1 MAGEQQ
7 SNLQQSNLGY
17 TTSNDLLKTYQRLGG
32 IAWTYQ
38 FQVKGIYETGGGAV
52 NGFESTSVLATK
64 LPGKKL
70 NNATVSYGAFD
81 FNVPMN
87 TVFPDNLNWSLT
99 FLSDQKG
106 TLRNFY
112 EFWQDSFYNYNTQQ
126 FNVYNYNTQQFN
138 GKLYDIELSYGTGT
152 PTDATKNVLKGLVNE
167 FNNGGKPL
175 ITPVEIANIEKGNI
189 IDIDT
194 IVSYTTDIRL
204 PSDLRQSI
212 RNALKD
218 VDQTDPSSV
227 STYTLYGCFPVLL
240 NGLDF
245 DTSQKNLIK
254 FTVTLAYQY
263 FKKGSRS
270 NKL

>member
-1 MAGEQQ
+1 MAETGQQ
-7 SNLQQSNLGY
+7 SSLGY

-38 FQVKGIYETGGGAV
+38 FQVKGIYKTGGGAV
-52 NGFESTSVLATK
+52 PGFESTSVLATK

-87 TVFPDNLNWSLT
+87 TVFPDNLNWALT

-106 TLRNFY
+106 LIRNFY
-112 EFWQDSFYNYNTQQ
+112 ELWQDSFYNFNTQRS
-126 FNVYNYNTQQFN
+126 N
-138 GKLYDIELSYGTGT
+138 GNQLYDIELSYGTGT
-152 PTDATKNVLKGLVNE
+152 ATKATINVLKGFVND
-167 FNNGGKPL
+167 FKNSGKPL
-175 ITPVEIANIEKGNI
+175 ITPDEIDNIEKNNE
-189 IDIDT
+189 IDSDV

-204 PSDLRQSI
+204 PSDLRDKI
-212 RNALKD
+212 INALNKA
-218 VDQTDPSSV
+218 DQTEPSSV

-270 NKL
+270 KSQ

>member
-1 MAGEQQ
+1 MDVTVQQ
-7 SNLQQSNLGY
+7 SSLGY
-17 TTSNDLLKTYQRLGG
+17 TTSNNLLKTYQRLGV
-32 IAWTYQ
+32 AWTYQ
-38 FQVKGIYETGGGAV
+38 FQVKGIYKTGGGAV
-52 NGFESTSVLATK
+52 PGFESTSVLATK

-87 TVFPDNLNWSLT
+87 TVFPDNLNWALT

-106 TLRNFY
+106 SIRNFY
-112 EFWQDSFYNYNTQQ
+112 ELWQDSFYNFNTQRVEQ
-126 FNVYNYNTQQFN
+126 RSN
-138 GKLYDIELSYGTGT
+138 GNQLYDIELSYGTGT
-152 PTDATKNVLKGLVNE
+152 ATEATINVLKGFVNE
-167 FNNGGKPL
+167 FKNSGKPL
-175 ITPVEIANIEKGNI
+175 ITPDEIDNIEKNNKKNNE
-189 IDIDT
+189 IDSDV

-204 PSDLRQSI
+204 PSDLRKRI
-212 RNALKD
+212 RDRLND
-218 VDQTDPSSV
+218 VDLTDPSSV

-245 DTSQKNLIK
+245 DASQKNLIK

-270 NKL
+270 KSQ